1 LNYKKFNKEINQI
14 INLAILEDHLH
25 KDITSKLSFNKNHTS
40 IVKIICKE
48 KAVIFGIEIVKKILQ
63 KVDKR
68 IKIKTFVKDGGVA
81 KKNKVIASFKG
92 KTISILKSER
102 TLLNF
107 LGQLSGVATQ
117 TYQLK
122 QLTKKYKTKIC
133 CTRKTLPGLRV
144 LQKFAVEA
152 GGGINNRFNLE
163 EEIFI
168 KDNHHLDKIS
178 FREKITKITKL
189 NKRKKVITAEV
200 DNISQLKSIT
210 DLKINRILLDNFNPN
225 KLKLALKLIPK
236 SIETEASGGIDKKNI
251 VSYAKT
257 GVKRISLGSL
267 THSVKNIDFSLIF

>member
-1 LNYKKFNKEINQI
+1 MNYKKFNKEINQI

-25 KDITSKLSFNKNHTS
+25 KDITSKLSFKKNHTS
-40 IVKIICKE
+40 LVKIICKE

-68 IKIKTFVKDGGVA
+68 IKIKTFVKDGSIV
-81 KKNKVIASFKG
+81 KKNKVIASLKG

-117 TYQLK
+117 TNQLK
-122 QLTKKYKTKIC
+122 KLTKKYKTKIC

-144 LQKFAVEA
+144 LQKFAVET
-152 GGGINNRFNLE
+152 GGGTNNRFNLE

-178 FREKITKITKL
+178 FREKIIKIIKL
-189 NKRKKVITAEV
+189 NKRKKIITVEV
-200 DNISQLKSIT
+200 DSINQLKSIT
-210 DLKINRILLDNFNPN
+210 DLKINRILLDNFNPK
-225 KLKLALKLIPK
+225 KLKLAVKLIPK
-236 SIETEASGGIDKKNI
+236 NIETEASGGINKKNI

>member
-1 LNYKKFNKEINQI
+1 MNYKKFNKEINQI

-68 IKIKTFVKDGGVA
+68 IKIKTFVKDGGIV
-81 KKNKVIASFKG
+81 KKNKVIASLKG

-117 TYQLK
+117 THRLK
-122 QLTKKYKTKIC
+122 KLTKKYKTKIC

-168 KDNHHLDKIS
+168 KDNHHLDKTS

-189 NKRKKVITAEV
+189 NKRKKVITVEV
-200 DNISQLKSIT
+200 DNINQLKNIT
-210 DLKINRILLDNFNPN
+210 DLKINRILLDNFNP
-225 KLKLALKLIPK
+225 KKIKLALQLIPK

-251 VSYAKT
+251 VNYAKT

>member
-1 LNYKKFNKEINQI
+1 MNYKKFNKEINQI

-25 KDITSKLSFNKNHTS
+25 KDITSKLSFKKNHTS
-40 IVKIICKE
+40 LVKIICKE

-68 IKIKTFVKDGGVA
+68 IKIKTFVKDGSIV
-81 KKNKVIASFKG
+81 KKNKVIASLKG

-117 TYQLK
+117 TNQLK
-122 QLTKKYKTKIC
+122 KLTKKYKTKIC

-144 LQKFAVEA
+144 LQKFAVET
-152 GGGINNRFNLE
+152 GGGTNNRFNLE

-178 FREKITKITKL
+178 FREKIIKIIKL
-189 NKRKKVITAEV
+189 NKRKKIITGEV
-200 DNISQLKSIT
+200 DSINQLKSIT
-210 DLKINRILLDNFNPN
+210 DLKINRILLDNFNPK
-225 KLKLALKLIPK
+225 KLKLAVKLIPK
-236 SIETEASGGIDKKNI
+236 NIETEASGGINKKNI

>member
-1 LNYKKFNKEINQI
+1 MNYKKFSKEINQI
-14 INLAILEDHLH
+14 INLAILEDRLY
-25 KDITSKLSFNKNHTS
+25 KDITSKLSFKKNHTS

-48 KAVIFGIEIVKKILQ
+48 NAVIFGIKVVKKILQ
-63 KVDKR
+63 KVDKT
-68 IKIKTFVKDGGVA
+68 IKMKIFIKDGSIVE
-81 KKNKVIASFKG
+81 KNKVIASLKG
-92 KTISILKSER
+92 KTNSILKSER

-117 TYQLK
+117 THQLK
-122 QLTKKYKTKIC
+122 KLTKKYKTKIC

-144 LQKFAVEA
+144 LQKFAVES
-152 GGGINNRFNLE
+152 GGGFNNRFNLE

-168 KDNHHLDKIS
+168 KDNHHLDKIR
-178 FREKITKITKL
+178 FREKIIKIIKL

-210 DLKINRILLDNFNPN
+210 DLKINRILLDNFNP
-225 KLKLALKLIPK
+225 KKIKLALQLIPK

-251 VSYAKT
+251 VNYAKT

>member
-1 LNYKKFNKEINQI
+1 LNYKKFSKEINQI

-25 KDITSKLSFNKNHTS
+25 KDITSKLSFKKNHTS

-48 KAVIFGIEIVKKILQ
+48 NAVIFGIKVVKKILQ
-63 KVDKR
+63 KVDKT
-68 IKIKTFVKDGGVA
+68 IKMKIFIKDGSIVE
-81 KKNKVIASFKG
+81 KNKVIASLKG
-92 KTISILKSER
+92 KTNSILKSER

-117 TYQLK
+117 THQLK
-122 QLTKKYKTKIC
+122 KLTKKYKTKIC

-144 LQKFAVEA
+144 LQKFAVES
-152 GGGINNRFNLE
+152 GGGFNNRFNLE

-168 KDNHHLDKIS
+168 KDNHHLDKIR
-178 FREKITKITKL
+178 FREKIIKIIKL

-210 DLKINRILLDNFNPN
+210 DLKINRILLDNFNP
-225 KLKLALKLIPK
+225 KKIKLALQLIPK

-251 VSYAKT
+251 VNYAKT